1 MSRYL
6 LSTYFVEDQ
15 VPGGPQTPEE
25 MRGFMERVAAV
36 EAEMDAQGA
45 FVFGGA
51 LQGPT
56 AATVFRPA
64 ADGSVMTTDGPS
76 VESKEQ
82 IGGFYI
88 INAEDETVAGEWAR
102 KVAQATNHAIEARPF
117 RATGRIDQHR

>member
-6 LSTYFVEDQ
+6 LSTYMVEGQ

-25 MRGFMERVAAV
+25 MRGFMARVAAV
-36 EAEMDAQGA
+36 EAEMDAQGV

-51 LQGPT
+51 LGGPGD
-56 AATVFRPA
+56 ATVFRPK
-64 ADGSVMTTDGPS
+64 ADGSVMTTDGPY

-88 INAEDETVAGEWAR
+88 IDAEDAGVAGAWAE

-117 RATGRIDQHR
+117 RATGRIDQHG

>member
-6 LSTYFVEDQ
+6 LSTYYGEGQDH
-15 VPGGPQTPEE
+15 GGPQTAEE
-25 MRGFMERVAAV
+25 MRGFMERVVAL

-51 LQGPT
+51 LHGAD
-56 AATVFRPA
+56 AASVFRPA
-64 ADGSVMTTDGPS
+64 SDGTVLMTDGPF

-88 INAEDETVAGEWAR
+88 IEAGDEASAKAWAQ

-117 RATGRIDQHR
+117 RATGRLRP